1 LVAMLE
7 EGNRFAK
14 RETSNQ
20 IFTAALTV
28 ADAVGYPTITVR
40 RSIAR
45 LKAQGVLHLV
55 YHENWIDERGKV
67 RRPRTYQVN
76 EEKLEPRPTIKE
88 CRKMRAFN
96 RQKLR
101 HAPKVQ
107 EISSSSPAPAQ
118 EPAAPAPPSSPAAA
132 PVREVDSHRSS
143 ASAITRGEDRVRK
156 LRLEVMAKWAELKRG
171 CNSFVG
177 LDGLRIRIGPEHPDY
192 RPSLS
197 PEKAWDVALSRCGV
211 TEREARE
218 KLKISL
224 GDFEQEEQI

>member
-1 LVAMLE
+1 ARASALHPRERSVLVAMLE

-76 EEKLEPRPTIKE
+76 EEKLEPRPT
-88 CRKMRAFN
+88 
-96 RQKLR
+96 
-101 HAPKVQ
+101 
-107 EISSSSPAPAQ
+107 
-118 EPAAPAPPSSPAAA
+118 
-132 PVREVDSHRSS
+132 
-143 ASAITRGEDRVRK
+143 
-156 LRLEVMAKWAELKRG
+156 
-171 CNSFVG
+171 
-177 LDGLRIRIGPEHPDY
+177 
-192 RPSLS
+192 
-197 PEKAWDVALSRCGV
+197 
-211 TEREARE
+211 
-218 KLKISL
+218 
-224 GDFEQEEQI
+224 